1 VEELMRLSETGELDG
16 QVAIVTGAGAQSCGI
31 GNGRATSVLLARAGA
46 KVVLVDRDTARLRE
60 TAARIDEFGGSS
72 ICVAADVSLEDD
84 CRRAVAEA
92 VDTWDRLDILV
103 NNVGV
108 VGPSESVVDVDVEQW
123 TATFAINV
131 TSVMLMSRFAIPP
144 MRKRGAGSIVNV
156 SSLAGVLSHPRPAY
170 AATKGAIL
178 SLTRSMASRHGP
190 EGIRINSVSPGAV
203 YTPMVQAE
211 GLTQEARAART
222 ALVPLRTEGT
232 GWDVGEAILFLA
244 GPRSRWITGTNLTVD
259 GGFSADLRMTNSM
272 TVTPEHD
279 RDTSS

>member
-92 VDTWDRLDILV
+92 VDTWGRLDILV

-156 SSLAGVLSHPRPAY
+156 SSLAGVLSSPAGVCGDEGSHPQLDP
-170 AATKGAIL
+170 
-178 SLTRSMASRHGP
+178 
-190 EGIRINSVSPGAV
+190 
-203 YTPMVQAE
+203 
-211 GLTQEARAART
+211 
-222 ALVPLRTEGT
+222 
-232 GWDVGEAILFLA
+232 
-244 GPRSRWITGTNLTVD
+244 VD
-259 GGFSADLRMTNSM
+259 GKPARPRGHTNQFGVAGCRVHPDGAS
-272 TVTPEHD
+272 
-279 RDTSS
+279 